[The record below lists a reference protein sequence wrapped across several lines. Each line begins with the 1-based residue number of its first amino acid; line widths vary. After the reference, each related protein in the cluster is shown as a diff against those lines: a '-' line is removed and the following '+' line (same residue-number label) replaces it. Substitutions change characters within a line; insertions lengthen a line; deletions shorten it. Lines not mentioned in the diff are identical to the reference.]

1 MFCAHNDS
9 FCRLHYWSSY
19 HWPLFIIMLYQF
31 LNRKKATSITCVV
44 REGDGGGNG
53 KMLSQLE
60 PPSPPS
66 PETISAPFGG
76 SIAPQTLPNPTAMM
90 MQKPSRR
97 GYTAPQGRVVR
108 NCWKPICPIF
118 NIIRFPFSSYPGSVI
133 LIWWFF
139 ELCDPKVTGFVWF
152 MEELALT
159 TYPVGST
166 YMGAA
171 PCAGLLVGLIA
182 DRVCWSYLSC
192 WSYRACWSYRG
203 MSAVSTIVP
212 GIILCSSGS
221 SSGKHEH
228 EH

>member
-1 MFCAHNDS
+1 MIS
-9 FCRLHYWSSY
+9 FVVSNTGVLIIDQWA
-19 HWPLFIIMLYQF
+19 LFIIILYQF
-31 LNRKKATSITCVV
+31 LHSKNKGNSNNLCGQRGGWRRQWENVV
-44 REGDGGGNG
+44 SARTPLSSLPPNHICTIWREHRTP
-53 KMLSQLE
+53 E
-60 PPSPPS
+60 PP
-66 PETISAPFGG
+66 
-76 SIAPQTLPNPTAMM
+76 QPNAMM
-90 MQKPSRR
+90 MQKPTRR